1 MAKLSTVIEH
11 KVYIWQSAVEKKN
24 RAQGISMRS
33 RAWGNINIKLQ
44 RPKATFGLRRIG
56 IQVLLQM
63 RNVGRIR
70 LQWVINIELLL
81 SEHPSIDRECVD
93 RIINVVRR
101 IPDRFTENNDHES
114 WIYAL

>member
-1 MAKLSTVIEH
+1 MAKLSTVVDH
-11 KVYIWQSAVEKKN
+11 KVYIWQSVVEKKN

-33 RAWGNINIKLQ
+33 RAWRNINIKLQ

-56 IQVLLQM
+56 IQVLFQM
-63 RNVGRIR
+63 STVGRIR

-81 SEHPSIDRECVD
+81 SKHPSIDRECVD
-93 RIINVVRR
+93 RIINIVRR